1 MLMGKILVWLGAF
14 LTLGLVDCPWSLLAQ
29 SDPATVSSTVEPAK
43 VLSTGW
49 TLLKEGEAEGTVEPD
64 AKHPQR
70 DSPHL
75 LHIAV
80 TKTAAP
86 GKGRAGAT
94 NSTAIEVRQG
104 CRYEVTFSAITE
116 KRSVGL
122 VFSLES
128 ADGQVLARS
137 TLPEIG
143 RGRNFRGAEGEGDGA
158 NWPKYSVTLNVR
170 ASDPKTHLTITP
182 IEPTS
187 VWLDDVTISTQA
199 AAR

>member
-1 MLMGKILVWLGAF
+1 MCKTLLWLGTF
-14 LTLGLVDCPWSLLAQ
+14 LTIGLLDCPWSLVAQ
-29 SDPATVSSTVEPAK
+29 TDRASISSIIEPTK

-49 TLLKEGEAEGTVEPD
+49 TLLKEGEAEGTVDPD
-64 AKHPQR
+64 AKHLPR

-94 NSTAIEVRQG
+94 NSTAIEVRRG
-104 CRYEVTFSAITE
+104 CWCDITFSAITE

-128 ADGQVLARS
+128 ADSKVLARS

-143 RGRNFRGAEGEGDGA
+143 RGRNFRGAEGESDGA
-158 NWPKYSVTLNVR
+158 NWPKYCVSLNVR
-170 ASDPKTHLTITP
+170 ASDPKAHLTITP
-182 IEPTS
+182 IEPTN
-187 VWLDDVTISTQA
+187 VWLDDVTISPRE